1 MRKSILL
8 LFNVFLLFQLTLY
21 GQTNEW
27 LTQYVTFD
35 NVTNGTL
42 NRTSSVA
49 VVDSNDF
56 VALVTRGS
64 VAGGNLIN
72 YLVGYVDADSA
83 NGRIGNPTGTGV
95 GFWEYI
101 LDHVDFA
108 DAWQIAGG
116 PNNLVYLANNDANH
130 NILVFE
136 LTATDVIS
144 SQYRMETGTEEI
156 WAIEVDANG
165 YVYVCALNGT
175 AANTAEV
182 KVYPPVTD
190 PNAAWG
196 TTHDSPPIATIDLPD
211 GEYRGIT
218 ASGDGSQV
226 FISQSSERKML
237 KYTGSPGSGYTLDT
251 SFDLTLDPND
261 LGIRPDSTTFT
272 PTLLGL
278 AYMDDPGLVFVA
290 VDSLFYGGESGGY
303 RYGRSYV
310 IDPATGANLDT
321 IDQAL
326 WNFEHAGDYSTGS
339 NNGLWSGF
347 ASSYDVDVEA
357 TESALYA
364 QSWYGWAV
372 EKWLFDGDLNVLL
385 SIEQITANIPKG
397 YALKQNYPNPFNPT
411 TTIEFDVQKAGLVTL
426 EIYNIMGQKV
436 AALINEQL
444 NPGTYKAVFDGSGLA
459 SGMYFY
465 KLKAGNFS
473 SVKKM
478 ILLK

>member
-1 MRKSILL
+1 MA
-8 LFNVFLLFQLTLY
+8 LFA
-21 GQTNEW
+21 QTNEW
-27 LTQYVTFD
+27 HTQYVTFD
-35 NVTNGTL
+35 NSTNGTL

-83 NGRIGNPTGTGV
+83 NGRLGNPTGSGV
-95 GFWEYI
+95 GFWEWV

-116 PNNLVYLANNDANH
+116 PDNLVYLANNDANH

-136 LTATDVIS
+136 LTSTEVASTP
-144 SQYRMETGTEEI
+144 YRMETGTETI
-156 WAIEVDANG
+156 WGIEVDANG
-165 YVYVCALNGT
+165 YVYVCALNGS

-190 PNAAWG
+190 TNAAWG

-226 FISQSSERKML
+226 FVSMASERRIL
-237 KYTGSPGSGYTLDT
+237 KFVGSPTSGYQQDT
-251 SFDLTLDPND
+251 NFDFMLSPDD
-261 LGIRPDSTTFT
+261 LGIRADSTTFT
-272 PTLLGL
+272 PTVLGL
-278 AYMDDPGLVFVA
+278 AFMDNPGLMFVA
-290 VDSLFYGGESGGY
+290 VDSLFYPGETGGY
-303 RYGRSYV
+303 RYGRVYV
-310 IDPATGANLDT
+310 INPSTGANLDT
-321 IDQAL
+321 IDQAR

-347 ASSYDVDVEA
+347 ASSYDVDVEPI
-357 TESALYA
+357 ESALYA

-372 EKWLFDGDLNVLL
+372 EKWLFDGDLSTLL
-385 SIEQITANIPKG
+385 SIEQVAANIPEG
-397 YALKQNYPNPFNPT
+397 FSLRQNYPNPFNPT
-411 TTIEFDVQKAGLVTL
+411 TTIEFEIQKSGPVTL
-426 EIYNIMGQKV
+426 EIFNLMGQKV
-436 AALINEQL
+436 A
-444 NPGTYKAVFDGSGLA
+444 
-459 SGMYFY
+459 
-465 KLKAGNFS
+465 
-473 SVKKM
+473 SVV
-478 ILLK
+478 

>member
-1 MRKSILL
+1 MRQLILL
-8 LFNVFLLFQLTLY
+8 SIICLLFQVTLY
-21 GQTNEW
+21 AQTNEW
-27 LTQYVTFD
+27 HTQYVTFD
-35 NVTNGTL
+35 NTTNGTL

-83 NGRIGNPTGTGV
+83 NGRLGNPTGTGV
-95 GFWEYI
+95 AFWEYI

-116 PNNLVYLANNDANH
+116 PNNLVYLANNDVNH

-136 LTATDVIS
+136 LTPTEVAS
-144 SQYRMETGTEEI
+144 APYRMETGTEEI

-211 GEYRGIT
+211 GVYRGIT
-218 ASGDGSQV
+218 VSGDGSQV
-226 FISQSSERKML
+226 FISKSSERSML
-237 KYTGSPGSGYTLDT
+237 KYTGSPANGYTLDP
-251 SFDLTLDPND
+251 SFNLTLDPND
-261 LGIRPDSTTFT
+261 LGIREDSTTFI

-278 AYMDDPGLVFVA
+278 AYMDDPGLVIA
-290 VDSLFYGGESGGY
+290 ATDSIFYGGETSGY
-303 RYGRSYV
+303 RYGRLYI
-310 IDPATGANLDT
+310 IDPTTGANLDT
-321 IDQAL
+321 IDQAR

-364 QSWYGWAV
+364 QSWFGWQV
-372 EKWLFDGDLNVLL
+372 EKWLFDGDLSVLL
-385 SIEQITANIPKG
+385 DIKQVTANIPKDF
-397 YALKQNYPNPFNPT
+397 ALKQNYPNPFNPA
-411 TTIEFDVQKAGLVTL
+411 TTIEFDVRKAGQVTL
-426 EIYNIMGQKV
+426 EIYNLMGQKV
-436 AALINEQL
+436 ATLIDEKL
-444 NPGTYKAVFDGSGLA
+444 NPGIYQAVFDGSTLA
-459 SGMYFY
+459 SGIYFY
-465 KLKAGNFS
+465 TLKADDFS
-473 SVKKM
+473 AVKKM
-478 ILLK
+478 TLLK